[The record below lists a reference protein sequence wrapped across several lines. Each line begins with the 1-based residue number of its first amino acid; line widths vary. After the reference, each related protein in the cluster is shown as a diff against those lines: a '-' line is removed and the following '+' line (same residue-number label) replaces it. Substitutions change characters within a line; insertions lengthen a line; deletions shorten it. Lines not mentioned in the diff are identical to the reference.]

1 MRSASAVL
9 AAALLIAG
17 LAWASPKPAPARHIL
32 LISIDTLRADAVTG
46 MPNAGALARDSVVF
60 TRASSP
66 APWTL
71 PALAS
76 VMTGV
81 SPRVHLA
88 TGLGDRV
95 PERLT
100 TLAEAL
106 KRQGLRTAALVS
118 SPLLSREINLDQGFQ
133 EYTVF
138 PSRAGES
145 PAPPPQ
151 LADQASRWLR
161 AHRKDN
167 FFLWVHFYDPHTP
180 WEPPSANLK
189 GMEPPP
195 GMGLRLTA
203 AEHLTIRLGERVPSP
218 AEREWMRRLYEA
230 EVRWVDDAVG
240 SLIAELKRSGMY
252 DGTLIVLLS
261 DHGEE
266 FWEHGSIGHGHTLY
280 DELLHVPFLI
290 KLPGSAP
297 RTVDAPVSTAS
308 VAATILD
315 LAGKPLPSGY
325 PATRSLVPFLRDGT
339 LPAEPLLSTG
349 LQRVEEQ
356 EAILF
361 GGLKLVRWNTSGR
374 LELYDLARDPQEKT
388 DLSASSAKTVEEGT
402 RFLDRFE
409 AESDRARKG
418 LGILRRERVP
428 LDPEARERLKAL
440 GYGG

>member
-1 MRSASAVL
+1 MRPASALL

-17 LAWASPKPAPARHIL
+17 WAWASSKPAPTRRVL
-32 LISIDTLRADAVTG
+32 LISIDTLRADALQGTPG
-46 MPNAGALARDSVVF
+46 IEALARDSAVF
-60 TRASSP
+60 TRAWSP

-81 SPRVHLA
+81 SPQVHLA

-95 PERLT
+95 PDRVT

-106 KRQGLRTAALVS
+106 RRRGLRTAAIVS
-118 SPLLSREINLDQGFQ
+118 SPLLGREVNLSQGFQ

-138 PSRAGES
+138 SS
-145 PAPPPQ
+145 HPATPPR
-151 LADQASRWLR
+151 LADLASRWLR
-161 AHRKDN
+161 AHGKGG

-180 WEPPSANLK
+180 WEPPPAYLK

-195 GMGLRLTA
+195 GMGPRLTA
-203 AEHLTIRLGERVPSP
+203 AEHLAIRLGERVPSP

-240 SLIAELKRSGMY
+240 SLMADLKGSGLY

-266 FWEHGSIGHGHTLY
+266 FWDHGGIGHGHTLHG
-280 DELLHVPFLI
+280 ELLRVPFLL

-297 RTVDAPVSTAS
+297 RAVDVPISTAS

-315 LAGKPLPSGY
+315 LTGTPLPADY
-325 PATRSLVPFLRDGT
+325 PAARSLVPLLRGES
-339 LPAEPLLSTG
+339 LPPEPLLATG
-349 LQRVEEQ
+349 LQRIEERQ
-356 EAILF
+356 AVLF
-361 GGLKLVRWNTSGR
+361 GDYKLIRWQTSGR
-374 LELYDLARDPQEKT
+374 QELYDLARDPGEKT
-388 DLSASSAKTVEEGT
+388 DLSASLPDRIAEGT
-402 RFLDRFE
+402 RLLDRFE
-409 AESDRARKG
+409 AESDRARKR
-418 LGILRRERVP
+418 LGITRRERIP
-428 LDPEARERLKAL
+428 LDPETRERLKAL
-440 GYGG
+440 GYGK

>member
-1 MRSASAVL
+1 
-9 AAALLIAG
+9 
-17 LAWASPKPAPARHIL
+17 
-32 LISIDTLRADAVTG
+32 
-46 MPNAGALARDSVVF
+46 
-60 TRASSP
+60 
-66 APWTL
+66 
-71 PALAS
+71 
-76 VMTGV
+76 MTGV

-145 PAPPPQ
+145 PAPPPR
-151 LADQASRWLR
+151 LADLASRWLR
-161 AHRKDN
+161 AHGKDN

-180 WEPPSANLK
+180 WEPPPAYLK
-189 GMEPPP
+189 GMEPPS
-195 GMGLRLTA
+195 GMGPRLTA
-203 AEHLTIRLGERVPSP
+203 EEHLAIRLGERVPSP
-218 AEREWMRRLYEA
+218 AGREWLRRLYEA

-252 DGTLIVLLS
+252 DGTLVVLLS

-266 FWEHGSIGHGHTLY
+266 FWEHGSVGHGHTLY
-280 DELLHVPFLI
+280 DELLHVPFLV
-290 KLPGSAP
+290 KLSGSAP

-308 VAATILD
+308 VAATVLD
-315 LAGKPLPSGY
+315 LAGRPLPSGLPSRY
-325 PATRSLVPFLRDGT
+325 SAARSLVPFLRGGT

-356 EAILF
+356 EAVLF
-361 GGLKLVRWNTSGR
+361 GGFKLVRWQTSGK

-388 DLSASSAKTVEEGT
+388 NLSASSTKDVSKGT
-402 RFLDRFE
+402 RLLDRFE
-409 AESDRARKG
+409 TESDRARKS

-428 LDPEARERLKAL
+428 IDPETRERLKAL